1 MVPITT
7 GRCIITGRAKEDL
20 QEKIKEIILPVKTLS
35 KTHLK
40 DFISYEELKGYTP
53 DTIRRKEQYLKRY
66 LSFINQNHLITT
78 KETIQ
83 DFITYLHEEHKS
95 PEKISLHITYIN
107 QFYNYLIER
116 DITKVNPASTI
127 DKPLSIKTRDSYLF
141 TEDDIKNLFT
151 VSMTHHKRKSMIIM
165 VRDRAIMELFYSTG
179 MRLSE
184 LTQLDVNDIDLKHRE
199 VKILHGKGLKQRV
212 VPIGEKALYY
222 LKQYLEIRHYFIKLN
237 KEYNSLFISREGNR
251 LAGLSIRRMIH
262 RRKKEANII
271 TKGTTH
277 IFRRTCATHMIT
289 HGAPIESISKLLG
302 HELLQTTEQYTIIDI
317 HDLKEKHK
325 TFHPRD

>member
-1 MVPITT
+1 VVPSSIV
-7 GRCIITGRAKEDL
+7 RCIIIGRTKEDL
-20 QEKIKEIILPVKTLS
+20 KEKVKEIILPVKTLS

-66 LSFINQNHLITT
+66 LSFINHHQSVT

-83 DFITYLHEEHKS
+83 NFITYLHEEHKS

-107 QFYNYLIER
+107 QFYNFLIER
-116 DITKVNPASTI
+116 DITRVNPASTI
-127 DKPLSIKTRDSYLF
+127 DKPLTIKPSPSYLF
-141 TEDDIKNLFT
+141 TEDEIKLLFT
-151 VSMTHHKRKSMIIM
+151 ASMTHHKRKSIIIM

-184 LTQLDVNDIDLKHRE
+184 LTQLDVNDIDIKNRE
-199 VKILHGKGLKQRV
+199 VKILHGKGLKQRI

-237 KEYNSLFISREGNR
+237 KEYNALFISREGNR

-262 RRKKEANII
+262 RRKKEAHIT

>member
-1 MVPITT
+1 M
-7 GRCIITGRAKEDL
+7 
-20 QEKIKEIILPVKTLS
+20 KTLS

-53 DTIRRKEQYLKRY
+53 DTIRRKQQYLSRFI
-66 LSFINQNHLITT
+66 SFINQNHLQPT

-83 DFITYLHEEHKS
+83 KFITYLQQEHKS
-95 PEKISLHITYIN
+95 PEKIALYITYIN
-107 QFYNYLIER
+107 QFYNFLIER
-116 DITKVNPASTI
+116 DITTINPASTI
-127 DKPLSIKTRDSYLF
+127 DKPLPIKTRDSYLF
-141 TEDDIKNLFT
+141 TEDEIKLLFT
-151 VSMTHHKRKSMIIM
+151 ASMTPHKRKSIIIM

-184 LTQLDVNDIDLKHRE
+184 LTQLDVNDIDIKHRE
-199 VKILHGKGLKQRV
+199 VRILLGKGLKQRI

-222 LKQYLEIRHYFIKLN
+222 LNQYLEIRHYFIKVN
-237 KEYNSLFISREGNR
+237 KEYNSLFISRQGNR

-262 RRKKEANII
+262 RRKQEAHIT

-277 IFRRTCATHMIT
+277 IFRRTCATHMIK
-289 HGAPIESISKLLG
+289 HGAPIKSIAQLLG

-317 HDLKEKHK
+317 HDLKKKHK

>member
-1 MVPITT
+1 M
-7 GRCIITGRAKEDL
+7 
-20 QEKIKEIILPVKTLS
+20 KILS
-35 KTHLK
+35 KNHINE
-40 DFISYEELKGYTP
+40 FISYEELKGYTQ
-53 DTIRRKEQYLKRY
+53 DTIRRKKQYLSRFI
-66 LSFINQNHLITT
+66 SFINNNHLITT

-83 DFITYLHEEHKS
+83 DFITYLHEEQKS
-95 PEKISLHITYIN
+95 PEKIALHITYIN

-116 DITKVNPASTI
+116 DITQVNPASTI

-151 VSMTHHKRKSMIIM
+151 ASMTNHKRKSIIIM

-184 LTQLDVNDIDLKHRE
+184 LTLLDVNDIDIKHRE
-199 VKILHGKGLKQRV
+199 VRILNGKGLKQRI

-222 LKQYLEIRHYFIKLN
+222 LNQYLEIRHYFIKLN

-262 RRKKEANII
+262 RRKQEAHIN

-277 IFRRTCATHMIT
+277 IFRKSCATHMIK
-289 HGAPIESISKLLG
+289 HGAPIQSIAQLLG
-302 HELLQTTEQYTIIDI
+302 HDSLQTTEIYTIIDT
-317 HDLKEKHK
+317 HDLQEKHT

>member
-1 MVPITT
+1 M
-7 GRCIITGRAKEDL
+7 
-20 QEKIKEIILPVKTLS
+20 KILS
-35 KTHLK
+35 KNHINE
-40 DFISYEELKGYTP
+40 FISYEELKGYTQ
-53 DTIRRKEQYLKRY
+53 DTIRRKKQYLSRFI
-66 LSFINQNHLITT
+66 SFINTNHLPPT

-83 DFITYLHEEHKS
+83 KYITYLHEEKKS
-95 PEKISLHITYIN
+95 PEKIALHITYIN

-116 DITKVNPASTI
+116 DITQVNPASTI

-151 VSMTHHKRKSMIIM
+151 ASMTHHKRKSIIIM

-184 LTQLDVNDIDLKHRE
+184 LTQLDVNDIDIKHRE
-199 VKILHGKGLKQRV
+199 VRILNGKGLKQRI

-222 LKQYLEIRHYFIKLN
+222 LNQYLEIRHYFIKLN

-251 LAGLSIRRMIH
+251 ISGLSIRRMIH
-262 RRKKEANII
+262 RRKQEAHIT

-277 IFRRTCATHMIT
+277 IFRRTCATHMIK
-289 HGAPIESISKLLG
+289 HGAPIQSIAKLLG

-317 HDLKEKHK
+317 HDLKDKYK